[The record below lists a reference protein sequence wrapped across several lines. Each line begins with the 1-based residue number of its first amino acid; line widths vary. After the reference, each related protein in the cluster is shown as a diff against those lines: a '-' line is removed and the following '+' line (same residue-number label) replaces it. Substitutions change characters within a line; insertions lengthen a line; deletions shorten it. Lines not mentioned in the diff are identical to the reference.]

1 MGAEPEADVGDMRG
15 DDSQKTTS
23 EERPAGPTESLAP
36 TFEAVYL
43 ESYARLVG
51 LARTVLADA
60 DGAEEIV
67 QEAFA
72 RCYAR
77 WHDVRNTDD
86 PLPYVRSAVLNLC
99 RGRFRRK
106 PTPLRP
112 VEDYSS
118 AEAEATLRAR
128 RGDVVGALRN
138 LPLRQ
143 REVVALR
150 YFGELSTDET
160 AAELGISPGTV
171 KTHLSRGIA
180 ALATA
185 LEEHRHD

>member
-15 DDSQKTTS
+15 DDSQKMTS

-60 DGAEEIV
+60 DGDGAEEVV
-67 QEAFA
+67 QEAF
-72 RCYAR
+72 AR

-128 RGDVVGALRN
+128 RRDVVGALRD